1 MTTFFTRFFLLA
13 FSLVF
18 STQSIFAADDLPS
31 ENVIDVQEGGIIYM
45 PSKVIESFTIS
56 YPASARRN
64 KVEGYTEVSYDLN
77 EKGKPFNL
85 RFTRSSGIDIFETL
99 IEKKFDKWKF
109 EPATLNGIPIVQ
121 KNLQYF
127 FTFSLTKLTNKYPE
141 PLMRR
146 QFALFYKA
154 MRQQLKE
161 ESYEKL
167 RESLAVMEKANI
179 IRFSENR
186 QLWLLRYTFLNKV
199 DGSINDKINALQQ
212 ALKDTPRVDKTKK
225 LHSKIKSSLF
235 KLHVENKQYIKAY
248 SQYYDLRES
257 EFSDTLIDDL
267 AESFEHVKAV
277 LASDESL
284 DTTIRINGTELLTHY
299 LSRRM
304 FKIGSDQDIS
314 FMELRCGEF
323 NVQLKYTENAL
334 YQMPFDWDNCGLV
347 LRAPEGTLVNVK
359 EAAIQNPL

>member
-1 MTTFFTRFFLLA
+1 MYTLSSRFFLLA
-13 FSLVF
+13 FSLLF
-18 STQSIFAADDLPS
+18 TTQSTFATDDLSS
-31 ENVIDVQEGGIIYM
+31 ENVIDVQEVGTIYT

-64 KVEGYTEVSYDLN
+64 NVEGYIEVSYDLN

-109 EPATLNGIPIVQ
+109 EPATLDGIPIVQ
-121 KNLQYF
+121 KNLQYY

-146 QFALFYKA
+146 QFANFYQA
-154 MRQQLKE
+154 MRKQLKD

-167 RESLAVMEKANI
+167 RESLALMEKANI

-186 QLWLLRYTFLNKV
+186 QLWLLKYTFLNKT
-199 DGSINDKINALQQ
+199 DGSINEKINALQQ
-212 ALKDTPRVDKTKK
+212 ALKDTPRAEKTKK
-225 LHSKIKSSLF
+225 LHSKIKSNLF
-235 KLHVENKQYIKAY
+235 KLYVENKQYFAAY
-248 SQYYDLRES
+248 SQYYDLSQS
-257 EFSDTLIDDL
+257 EYSETLIDNL
-267 AESFEHVKAV
+267 TESFENVNAV
-277 LASDESL
+277 LASGEPL
-284 DTTIRINGTELLTHY
+284 NTTIRVNGTELLTHY

-304 FKIGSDQDIS
+304 FKIKADQAIS
-314 FMELRCGEF
+314 FMELRCDEF
-323 NVQLKYTENAL
+323 NVQLNYSENAL

-347 LRAPEGTLVNVK
+347 LQAPEGSLVNVA
-359 EAAIQNPL
+359 EAAIYDPL